1 MSAYFESLNLRA
13 TAAAATVH
21 AAKRAGQRVPFS
33 RLAPG
38 VAPSEYAAL
47 RERLLV
53 ASTTPVRSI
62 VFAGCDGGEGCTQVV
77 REFAEALASMGLR
90 ILLIDADMRTGG
102 LTTKLAAHGGDLTAL
117 VADASDPKDAPWGR
131 GSLTIVP
138 SPVGCADKENF
149 LRSPALAAW
158 LAQQQ
163 QRYDYVLLDVPPLER
178 FADALL
184 VSTLCDGAILVVQPG
199 HTNLQSVVR
208 ARERVERA
216 GGQLLGVALNRTV
229 DSMPLFLRRL
239 LRNGST
245 P

>member
-1 MSAYFESLNLRA
+1 MSAYFESLNLRTTA
-13 TAAAATVH
+13 TAATIG
-21 AAKRAGQRVPFS
+21 AAKRVPFG
-33 RLAPG
+33 RLSPG
-38 VAPSEYAAL
+38 AAPSEYAAL

-53 ASTTPVRSI
+53 VSTTPVRSI
-62 VFAGCDGGEGCTQVV
+62 VFAGCDGGEGCTQVA

-102 LTTKLAAHGGDLTAL
+102 LTTRLAAHGGDLTAL
-117 VADASDPKDAPWGR
+117 VADASDPKDAPWGK
-131 GSLTIVP
+131 GSLAIVP
-138 SPVGCADKENF
+138 SPVGCSDKENF

-158 LAQQQ
+158 LEQQQ
-163 QRYDYVLLDVPPLER
+163 HRYDYVLLDVPPLER

-184 VSTLCDGAILVVQPG
+184 ASALCDGAILVVQPG

-216 GGQLLGVALNRTV
+216 GARLLGVVLNRAV

-239 LRNGST
+239 LRNG
-245 P
+245 

>member
-1 MSAYFESLNLRA
+1 MSAYFETLNRGATA
-13 TAAAATVH
+13 TAATAR
-21 AAKRAGQRVPFS
+21 AAKPAGQRVPFS

-38 VAPSEYAAL
+38 AVPSEYTAL
-47 RERLLV
+47 RERLL
-53 ASTTPVRSI
+53 AGSTPPVRSI
-62 VFAGCDGGEGCTQVV
+62 VFVGCDGGEGCTQVV

-90 ILLIDADMRTGG
+90 MLLVDADMRTGG
-102 LTTKLAAHGGDLTAL
+102 LTTKLAPHGDDLATLAGN
-117 VADASDPKDAPWGR
+117 ASDPKDAPWGK

-138 SPVGCADKENF
+138 SPVGRGDKENF

-158 LAQQQ
+158 LKQQQ
-163 QRYDYVLLDVPPLER
+163 HRYDYVLLDVPPLER

-184 VSTLCDGAILVVQPG
+184 MSTLCDGMVLVVQPG

-216 GGQLLGVALNRTV
+216 GARLLGVVLNRAA

-239 LRNGST
+239 LHNG
-245 P
+245 